1 MNFSFIIYKIG
12 RSFYLFKKGI
22 SVLVLVFCFEKE
34 SNLAQHICMT
44 LTLFGCSENVCN
56 E

>member
-1 MNFSFIIYKIG
+1 MNFGFIIYKIG
-12 RSFYLFKKGI
+12 RNFYLFKKGI

-44 LTLFGCSENVCN
+44 LTLFGCSEIFCN